1 MRIMNVKGCERKQC
15 RAIPAFVCTEK
26 NHENHPSRKSAESGT
41 LLLEATC
48 LLHHLQKPLLECV
61 NTCGDY
67 ENPQLY
73 TPAASSK
80 QPGKFMLDV

>member
-1 MRIMNVKGCERKQC
+1 MSKDVKESSTW
-15 RAIPAFVCTEK
+15 AIPAFVWTAE
-26 NHENHPSRKSAESGT
+26 NHENHPSRKSMESGM

-61 NTCGDY
+61 NTCTGY
-67 ENPQLY
+67 ETLQLY
-73 TPAASSK
+73 ILAANSK